1 MFIFSLPGFNLHF
14 ACILLIKK
22 KIYKKEKKK
31 EKRKRKKELLSFS
44 P

>member
-1 MFIFSLPGFNLHF
+1 MFIFSLPGFYSL
-14 ACILLIKK
+14 KK
-22 KIYKKEKKK
+22 NIYKKEKKK